1 MPFQVIVA
9 KDGHN
14 ARDVTLSGRYMPIVL
29 LTKRVRDSLRQNATL
44 REPFLNLLHHMYKAL
59 NAEPKL
65 DKAQSRRP
73 DDDDICYFFT
83 HRFPNV
89 QLITSEG
96 GAGFNTNVGV
106 NAACDRNIQIACR
119 LAKCLKLSTKAA
131 PYKKRIHPSQIIAT
145 YIAVLLHEL
154 AHCLLVWWSRGN
166 CHTPDLGPLLRES
179 GCFIEEAFLGGVLEG
194 WWAKNREGQFK
205 YLRKIV
211 IETRSGRFLELDHI
225 SATVFY
231 KRFNA
236 STIFCSACR

>member
-1 MPFQVIVA
+1 
-9 KDGHN
+9 
-14 ARDVTLSGRYMPIVL
+14 
-29 LTKRVRDSLRQNATL
+29 
-44 REPFLNLLHHMYKAL
+44 MYQAL

-65 DKAQSRRP
+65 DKAKSRRP

-96 GAGFNTNVGV
+96 GAGFELGNANVGV
-106 NAACDRNIQIACR
+106 NAACDHNIQIAYR
-119 LAKCLKLSTKAA
+119 LAKCLKPSTKAA

-225 SATVFY
+225 SATLFY
-231 KRFNA
+231 NRFNT
-236 STIFCSACR
+236 STIFVS

>member
-106 NAACDRNIQIACR
+106 NAACDRNIQIAYR
-119 LAKCLKLSTKAA
+119 LAKCLKPSTL
-131 PYKKRIHPSQIIAT
+131 HPIKNEFTLPRSS
-145 YIAVLLHEL
+145 LLILPSSCMNLHTAFWSGGHEGTVIPL
-154 AHCLLVWWSRGN
+154 ILV
-166 CHTPDLGPLLRES
+166 
-179 GCFIEEAFLGGVLEG
+179 
-194 WWAKNREGQFK
+194 
-205 YLRKIV
+205 
-211 IETRSGRFLELDHI
+211 RS
-225 SATVFY
+225 
-231 KRFNA
+231 
-236 STIFCSACR
+236 